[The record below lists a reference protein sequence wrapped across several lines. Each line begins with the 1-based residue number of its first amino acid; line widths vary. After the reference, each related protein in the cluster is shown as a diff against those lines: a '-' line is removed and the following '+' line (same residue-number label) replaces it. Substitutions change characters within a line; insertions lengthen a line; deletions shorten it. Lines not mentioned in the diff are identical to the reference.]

1 VSGRKRPRFPQ
12 SGSQRRIG
20 SHHGGSGATIIR
32 GDGDP
37 GFRSKAH
44 HWQGWNGSL
53 DREVVLKTLNTAQDD
68 PGDFFERFLKEARII
83 ASLRHPNIIT
93 IFDIGNADECLYI
106 AMEYIDGGDLRAKI
120 ENRLAP
126 GLALELLAKIAH
138 ALDYAHKKG
147 IVHRDVKPANILFRS
162 DGTPLLSDFGIAKD
176 FTVDKELT
184 NSGTILG
191 SPFYMSPEQAEGLP
205 VDGRTDIYSL
215 GIIIYEML
223 TGQKPYRGDSAI
235 KVIMKHL
242 QSPVPQLPPELE
254 EFQPLLNRLM
264 GKNRDQRI
272 ANAGQLVTEVEELR
286 ESLEGKK
293 GRGMMTMHALDLPL
307 SAESRTGRGPRTM
320 RTLVLAGLM
329 LLVLGGLG
337 AYTVAQFN
345 KPPALL
351 VRNPP
356 PMTPPP
362 VAGGGAAAGTQ
373 TGAGGAGG
381 VVDKQDASRALE
393 WLARNSLRQNRLTA
407 PPADNA
413 HYYFSRLLELNPDN
427 EVARQG
433 FSAIAERFVVL
444 AEEEFS
450 RKNYDQA
457 QAYITLGL
465 QVEPNNRGL
474 ETLRSMIE
482 TRAKTFFDTV
492 ADFFES
498 G

>member
-1 VSGRKRPRFPQ
+1 ME
-12 SGSQRRIG
+12 I
-20 SHHGGSGATIIR
+20 
-32 GDGDP
+32 P
-37 GFRSKAH
+37 GFEVKRTIGRGGMGTVFLAV
-44 HWQGWNGSL
+44 QQSL
-53 DREVVLKTLNTAQDD
+53 DREVVLKTLNTTRDD
-68 PGDFFERFLKEARII
+68 PGDFFERFLKEGRII
-83 ASLRHPNIIT
+83 ASLRHPHIIT
-93 IFDIGNADECLYI
+93 IFDIGNADECVYI
-106 AMEYIDGGDLRAKI
+106 AMEYVDGGDLRAKI
-120 ENRLAP
+120 ETRLAP
-126 GLALELLAKIAH
+126 GVALELLAKIAH

-215 GIIIYEML
+215 GIIFYEML
-223 TGQKPYRGDSAI
+223 TGEKPYGGDSAI

-254 EFQPLLNRLM
+254 QFQPLLNRLM
-264 GKNRDQRI
+264 GKHRDQRI

-286 ESLEGKK
+286 EALEGKA
-293 GRGMMTMHALDLPL
+293 GRGMMTMQALNLPL
-307 SAESRTGRGPRTM
+307 SANARTGRGPRTM
-320 RTLVLAGLM
+320 LT
-329 LLVLGGLG
+329 LVLGGLG
-337 AYTVAQFN
+337 AYAIAQFN

-356 PMTPPP
+356 PLAPPP

-381 VVDKQDASRALE
+381 AVDKQDASRALE

-465 QVEPNNRGL
+465 QVEPDNRGL

-482 TRAKTFFDTV
+482 TRAKTFFDTL
-492 ADFFES
+492 ADYFKS